1 MTGPPAEAVVTPW
14 GHTAEL
20 RERKLQPGRGTP
32 RAEVIQNQRE
42 RLFGGV
48 IAVVSER
55 GYEDATV
62 ADVIEACSVSRS
74 DFYKHFANKADC
86 LAAAADALLE
96 PTLRSLE
103 EVQNEGPNRAEAVF
117 ERFIELVTSQPAA
130 ARVCFVDLYAAGEE
144 GKAVADRA
152 FEALSKTAEEAC
164 ADLPEFE
171 RWEGELAP
179 RLVGGIAK
187 LVHTQLY
194 RRREAE
200 LEALTPE
207 LWRWLVSMRPP
218 PAPLQASRRR
228 PVPTPR
234 FEGYTPAERIAKA
247 VATVV
252 AEKGYAQ
259 MTTDDVA
266 AEAAISL
273 STFYDH
279 YSDKRD
285 ALLAALEM
293 SGAQIMAFAAP
304 AARRAEDWKEGV
316 RSLYEALCAY
326 LTAEPALA
334 RLALVEVYGAGP
346 EALARRDRV
355 IDSLAEMLTR
365 GFQENPEA
373 SAVSAEASAAT
384 VYALMR
390 EQVQKEGPQS
400 LSGIVP
406 LATYISLVPFAG
418 PEQACAVANGG
429 GRRI

>member
-1 MTGPPAEAVVTPW
+1 MTRHPAGAVVTPW
-14 GHTAEL
+14 GHTGEL
-20 RERKLQPGRGTP
+20 KERKLQPGRGTA
-32 RAEVIQNQRE
+32 RVEVFRNQRE

-55 GYEDATV
+55 GYEETTV
-62 ADVIEACSVSRS
+62 ADIISACGISRS
-74 DFYKHFANKADC
+74 DFYKHFANKANC

-103 EVQNEGPNRAEAVF
+103 EAKNEEPNRAEAVF
-117 ERFIELVTSQPAA
+117 ERFIELVASQPAA
-130 ARVCFVDLYAAGEE
+130 ARVCFVELYAAGEE

-152 FEALSKTAEEAC
+152 FEALAMAVEEAC
-164 ADLPEFE
+164 VDVPEFE
-171 RWEGELAP
+171 ELEAGLAR
-179 RLVGGIAK
+179 RLIGGIAK
-187 LVHTQLY
+187 LVHTRLY

-200 LEALTPE
+200 LEALVPE
-207 LWRWLVSMRPP
+207 LWRWLVSVRPP
-218 PAPLQASRRR
+218 PVPLQAPRRR
-228 PVPTPR
+228 AASTAR

-252 AEKGYAQ
+252 AGKGYAQ

-279 YSDKRD
+279 FSDKQD
-285 ALLAALEM
+285 AMLAALEM
-293 SGAQIMAFAAP
+293 SGAQIIAVAAP
-304 AARRAEDWKEGV
+304 AARRAGDWKEGV
-316 RSLYEALCAY
+316 RSLFEAICAY
-326 LTAEPALA
+326 FAAEPALA
-334 RLALVEVYGAGP
+334 QLTLIEVYGAGA

-355 IDSLAEMLTR
+355 IDSLAEMLAP
-365 GFQENPEA
+365 GFHENPEA
-373 SAVSAEASAAT
+373 AAVSAEASAAT

-390 EQVQKEGPQS
+390 EQMQEGGSQS
-400 LSGIVP
+400 LSTIVP

-429 GRRI
+429 GRRS